1 MNINIGNLLNM
12 YPRYMH
18 LTVYVNPNNIDL
30 YNRYYEAIYHHNSKL
45 LNSIQNVD
53 AGFDLYVPENQEIF
67 GGQPNRINF
76 GIKCS
81 AKIIEN
87 GFPPYNSGYYL
98 HPRSSISNGPLRLAN
113 STGIIDS
120 GYRGNIIGAFDCL
133 SNSYYVHC
141 NDRIVQ
147 ICAPG
152 LMPIYVELVDSENYL
167 GGETMRGGGGFG
179 STGA

>member
-12 YPRYMH
+12 YPRYMR
-18 LTVYVNPNNIDL
+18 LTVYVNPNNVEL
-30 YNRYYEAIYHHNSKL
+30 YNRYYEAIYHHNGKL

-179 STGA
+179 STGS